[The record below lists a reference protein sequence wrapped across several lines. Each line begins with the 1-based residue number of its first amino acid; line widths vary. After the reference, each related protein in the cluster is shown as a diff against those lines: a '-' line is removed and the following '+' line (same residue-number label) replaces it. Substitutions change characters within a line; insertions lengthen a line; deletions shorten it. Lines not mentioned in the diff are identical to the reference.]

1 MVSDPTEVSAATVD
15 VLAAMLSDAKLKR
28 ATKYLREDLV
38 VKMTRAFVPRANG
51 RGETMHFTLG
61 KPNFAERRFVRLAQA
76 AGEPF
81 PVKKVQL
88 KGFPKKRA
96 K

>member
-1 MVSDPTEVSAATVD
+1 MVRDGVEIGSAMVD
-15 VLAAMLSDAKLKR
+15 VLSAMLFDLKLKR
-28 ATKYLREDLV
+28 ATKYLRPDLV
-38 VKMTRAFVPRANG
+38 VKLTRALIARKNA
-51 RGETMHFTLG
+51 RGETLHLTYG
-61 KPNFAERRFVRLAQA
+61 KPNFAERRFIRLA

-88 KGFPKKRA
+88 KAFPKKRV